1 MYRLEY
7 DRKPFLYAPVDVT
20 SETVPDPL
28 IRETAH
34 LAFETGHFGEVRRM
48 KYEPTLYFHV
58 NGGRMEGTVPDLYI
72 EMRQGNPI
80 ILEGSGIIVDSMP
93 IEYRA
98 DPKEKHKRVMAEH
111 GLDYRVLY
119 GEDYLQLQQ
128 LYPEYS
134 FKLTTLPNSSLYVA
148 VA

>member
-7 DRKPFLYAPVDVT
+7 DRKPFLYFPHEVT

-28 IRETAH
+28 IRETAR
-34 LAFETGHFGEVRRM
+34 LAFETPHFGEVHRM

-58 NGGRMEGTVPDLYI
+58 TGGKMEGAVPDLYL
-72 EMRQGNPI
+72 EMKRGNPI

-93 IEYRA
+93 AEKRI
-98 DPKEKHKRVMAEH
+98 DPKKKHKRVMAEH

-119 GEDYLQLQQ
+119 GEDYLELQL
-128 LYPEYS
+128 LYPGYS
-134 FKLTTLPNSSLYVA
+134 FTLTTLPNSALYVA